1 MSLDENFNVRLLVV
15 DCDEKTGL
23 AKKVE
28 NFIFGGEL
36 KNSN

>member
-1 MSLDENFNVRLLVV
+1 VIVE
-15 DCDEKTGL
+15 CDIEKGL

-28 NFIFGGEL
+28 NFIYGGEL